1 MVQSI
6 PNSYQDLL
14 VQASLFENQQTFPTI
29 DSLLQNFGV
38 EPGGM
43 QTQTPLFYVL
53 DYVNKKYLHI
63 APSVASILGYTN
75 TQLLESGP
83 GFYMNL
89 WHPEDLGVYSNK
101 VVPATIR
108 FLKEKSNNASTLY
121 AVSHNHRIKNAYGNW
136 LMFLQRSSYIW
147 SAGGEIIGA
156 FGFSI
161 DITHYKES
169 LSIIHTIERID
180 PNFNLLESEPCYK
193 MIYYPDSAI
202 FSKREMQVLRA
213 IYNGQN
219 SKKIAD
225 SLCISLNTVHIHRK
239 NLLAKSNCTNTAELI
254 QYSLKQGLL

>member
-1 MVQSI
+1 MAHHL
-6 PNSYQDLL
+6 PNSYKDLL
-14 VQASLFENQQTFPTI
+14 TRASLYNNQQAFPPI
-29 DSLLQNFGV
+29 DSLLNSFEVKAEGV
-38 EPGGM
+38 PV
-43 QTQTPLFYVL
+43 QTPLFYVL

-89 WHPEDLGVYSNK
+89 WHPDDLAVYSNK
-101 VVPATIR
+101 VVPATVKFI
-108 FLKEKSNNASTLY
+108 KEKSNSTSVLY

-147 SAGGEIIGA
+147 SDTGEIIGA

-180 PNFNLLESEPCYK
+180 INFNPLESEPCYK